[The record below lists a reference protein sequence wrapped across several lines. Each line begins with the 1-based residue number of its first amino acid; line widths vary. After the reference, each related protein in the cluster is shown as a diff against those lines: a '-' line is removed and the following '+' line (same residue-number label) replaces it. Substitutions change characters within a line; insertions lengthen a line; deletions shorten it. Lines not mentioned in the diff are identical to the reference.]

1 MKIYIT
7 KYALTIG
14 ILEFE
19 GKITSTSDDMVQV
32 NKYEYY
38 HKPFW
43 YLTKEDAVE
52 HANKLKANKIIA
64 LKKQISK
71 LEKITF

>member
-1 MKIYIT
+1 
-7 KYALTIG
+7 
-14 ILEFE
+14 
-19 GKITSTSDDMVQV
+19 MVQV

-52 HANKLKANKIIA
+52 HANKLKANKLKA
-64 LKKQISK
+64 LEKQIIK
-71 LEKITF
+71 LEKLTF